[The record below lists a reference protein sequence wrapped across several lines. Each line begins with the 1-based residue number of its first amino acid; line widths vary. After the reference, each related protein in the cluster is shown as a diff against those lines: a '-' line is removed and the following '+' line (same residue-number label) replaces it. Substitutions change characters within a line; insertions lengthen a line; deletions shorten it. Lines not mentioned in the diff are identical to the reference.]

1 MTEYESEKTEHKRRR
16 VEKPPALEWL
26 IAAAGLILVVGTIGF
41 LIYQAVTDK
50 NTPPD
55 LSVSTDS
62 VVRTENGYLV
72 KFSIYNK
79 GDDNAADIV
88 VEGKIKQN
96 GEDLETSSVTIDYAP
111 SNSKREGGLFFTKNP
126 DYFEFEIRALGYKK
140 P

>member
-1 MTEYESEKTEHKRRR
+1 MTENDSEKTEHKRKR

-26 IAAAGLILVVGTIGF
+26 IAAAGLILVIGTIGF
-41 LIYQAVTDK
+41 LVYEAFTDA
-50 NTPPD
+50 NTPPN
-55 LSVSTDS
+55 LAVQTESIIK
-62 VVRTENGYLV
+62 TENGYLV

-88 VEGKIKQN
+88 IEGKITQN

-111 SNSKREGGLFFTKNP
+111 SNSKREGGLFFAKNP
-126 DYFEFEIRALGYKK
+126 NEAEFNIRALGYKK